1 MFGTKDKSI
10 GQLAAVLIGVAY
22 LGGGLIGMA
31 FTGFSGFTSSQG
43 THLFGLF
50 AVNPFHNIFHII
62 VGAGLLWASTRN
74 TTLTE
79 GFLLGVGAI
88 YVVATIC
95 GFTYDHIP
103 VIALVSS
110 GDADNYLHGITG
122 ITAIFAALVSSS
134 QTTASRP
141 AVDPRLS
148 ARGSS

>member
-10 GQLAAVLIGVAY
+10 GQLAAMLIGVVY
-22 LGGGLIGMA
+22 LGGGLIGMC

-50 AVNPFHNIFHII
+50 AVNPFHNVFHII
-62 VGAGLLWASTRN
+62 VGAGLLWSSTRS
-74 TTLTE
+74 TTVAE

-88 YVVATIC
+88 YVVATVC
-95 GFTYDHIP
+95 GFTYAHIP

-110 GDADNYLHGITG
+110 SDADNYLHGITG
-122 ITAIFAALVSSS
+122 LTAIFASIVSSS
-134 QTTASRP
+134 QTSASRP
-141 AVDPRLS
+141 KADPRLA